1 MNMNSSLIFLVLV
14 IASTGFS
21 QTLLKLGANQ
31 AHGKKLFL
39 AYFNPYTLTAYILYM
54 AATIFTVYALKDI
67 QLKSFYSTTS
77 LKFVLILIL
86 SRLILQEKIDHNKV
100 IAVGLIVFGVI
111 IFNM

>member
-1 MNMNSSLIFLVLV
+1 MTPSIIFLVLV
-14 IASTGFS
+14 IASTAFS

-31 AHGKKLFL
+31 AHEKRLFL
-39 AYFNPYTLTAYILYM
+39 AYVNPYTLIAYTLYVV
-54 AATIFTVYALKDI
+54 ATIFTVYTLKDTP
-67 QLKSFYSTTS
+67 LKLFYSTTS

-86 SRLILQEKIDHNKV
+86 SRLILREKIDYKKV

>member
-1 MNMNSSLIFLVLV
+1 MNSSIIYLVLV

-31 AHGKKLFL
+31 AHEKKLFL
-39 AYFNPYTLTAYILYM
+39 AYVNPYTIIAYILYFV
-54 AATIFTVYALKDI
+54 ATVFTVYTLKDTP
-67 QLKSFYSTTS
+67 LKLFYSTTS

-86 SRLILQEKIDHNKV
+86 SRMILQEKIDHRNV

>member
-1 MNMNSSLIFLVLV
+1 MTSSIIFLVLV

-31 AHGKKLFL
+31 AHEKRLFL
-39 AYFNPYTLTAYILYM
+39 AYVNPYTLIAYMLYF
-54 AATIFTVYALKDI
+54 AVTIFTVYALKDTP
-67 QLKSFYSTTS
+67 LKLFYSTTS

-86 SRLILQEKIDHNKV
+86 SRLILREKIDYSKI
-100 IAVGLIVFGVI
+100 IAIGLIVFGVI

>member
-1 MNMNSSLIFLVLV
+1 MNSSTIFLVLV
-14 IASTGFS
+14 IVSTGFS

-31 AHGKKLFL
+31 AHGKRLFL
-39 AYFNPYTLTAYILYM
+39 AYLNPYTLSAYVLYI
-54 AATIFTVYALKDI
+54 AATIFTVYTLKDTP
-67 QLKSFYSTTS
+67 LKLFYSTTS

-86 SRLILQEKIDHNKV
+86 SRLILQEKIDHRKV

>member
-1 MNMNSSLIFLVLV
+1 MTPSSILYLVLV

-31 AHGKKLFL
+31 ANEKKLIT
-39 AYFNPYTLTAYILYM
+39 AYVNPYTLTAYGLYVL
-54 AATIFTVYALKDI
+54 ATIFTVYALKGTP
-67 QLKSFYSTTS
+67 LNLFYSTTS

-86 SRLILQEKIDHNKV
+86 SKLVLQEEINSQKI

-111 IFNM
+111 IFNN

>member
-1 MNMNSSLIFLVLV
+1 MNHSSVLYLVLV

-31 AHGKKLFL
+31 AHEKRLI
-39 AYFNPYTLTAYILYM
+39 TAYINPYNLIAYSLYVL
-54 AATIFTVYALKDI
+54 ATLFTVYALKETP
-67 QLKSFYSTTS
+67 LKVFYAATS

-86 SRLILQEKIDHNKV
+86 SKMILQEKIDMGKI

-111 IFNM
+111 IFNK

>member
-1 MNMNSSLIFLVLV
+1 MNSSLIFLVLV
-14 IASTGFS
+14 IASTGVS

-31 AHGKKLFL
+31 ANGKRLFS
-39 AYFNPYTLTAYILYM
+39 AYLNPYTLAAYTLYI

-67 QLKSFYSTTS
+67 PLNLFYSTTS

-86 SRLILQEKIDHNKV
+86 SRLVLQEKIDHNKV

-111 IFNM
+111 IFNI